1 MRPLYLEMTAFGSY
15 AEKTCVPFEQLKQ
28 GLYLVAGDTGA
39 GKTTIFDAVV
49 FALFGKP
56 SGRDRSA
63 DMLHCDYV
71 EKSVDTL
78 VKLRFEQRGKE
89 YQVSRSIHFPK
100 KRGEEKQYGDQQISA
115 LLLVPDRDPTEGA
128 EKVTRRVE
136 ELLGMNAEQFRKIV
150 MLAQGEFREFLK
162 ADSDKKNEI
171 LGKLFDNSAYLAYQN
186 LLAGARDELGRKRGA
201 LREELRRLMQG
212 VFRRP
217 EDLSRE
223 EAEGLLPEHPQ
234 LREHLAALTG
244 REEEQ
249 LQRLSAEKELLQNQ
263 LSHLDSLRG
272 AAEALNRQFDAM
284 EQTER
289 ELHTL
294 SDREGKM
301 EALLLRLER
310 SETAYHRVRPALEEL
325 ERAERD
331 CAAAAQDLE
340 LGRKAALEA
349 GAALERAE
357 LAAGENEEKEQRLR
371 ELALRLQLL
380 DGQLRT
386 LRETEIRRTELAK
399 IRTEMERVRSGLAEA
414 EQDCVKQEE
423 LLRELR
429 ARLEALDDAELLA
442 LQRKSEYDR
451 AVEAER
457 ALDALAGELD
467 TLVGEKRE
475 LREEEKRLHSLTAD
489 ALQAEERYHR
499 LYRSFLNGQAGL
511 MARDL
516 REEIQRRGEAVCPVC
531 GSTVGQRDA
540 LHFAIPEEDVPN
552 QSSVDA
558 AKEEMERA
566 ERLRADQ
573 DKRRETLGALLRK
586 HLETAAEEAE
596 ALLGL
601 RESRIEALAGR
612 LEERRREGR
621 RQTALALTALH
632 QAQAD
637 EQEKVR
643 LRGRLPEQEQ
653 KLGKAESSRTDLRER
668 LRELKSRQDSMETLL
683 QESAAGI
690 PFASAAEA
698 ERERAAMDAESE
710 ELGRSL
716 EQSRQNLEQARTRR
730 DTAEGSLREKQ
741 ELLRSRREVKT
752 ASASALELA
761 LETWGFSDAE
771 AVREALLP
779 VDRGDPAGWLSG
791 QRQLYMDWKSAC
803 SHKRAQLMEQRERLD
818 GQSRVDL
825 SQLLEEQRATRE
837 AAARCGDA
845 WGRQENLLANHR
857 QVLRQVTG
865 TLNALRGSDGAWTR
879 LERLGSLAMGV
890 NSQEGKLSFDRYVMG
905 TVFREILE
913 MANRR
918 LDVMSGGRY
927 QLVHRSGAERRNAKA
942 GLEIQVLD
950 MSTGMQRPSE
960 SLSGGEGFFTS
971 LALAL
976 GLADTVQNHSGG
988 SSLDALFIDEGF
1000 GSLSSDVLEKA
1011 LEVLSRLSEG
1021 RRLVGIISHVE
1032 QLEESIP
1039 QKIRV
1044 SGGKG
1049 GSTLRMELG

>member
-1 MRPLYLEMTAFGSY
+1 M
-15 AEKTCVPFEQLKQ
+15 
-28 GLYLVAGDTGA
+28 
-39 GKTTIFDAVV
+39 
-49 FALFGKP
+49 
-56 SGRDRSA
+56 
-63 DMLHCDYV
+63 
-71 EKSVDTL
+71 DTL

-115 LLLVPDRDPTEGA
+115 LLLEPDRDPTEGA

-357 LAAGENEEKEQRLR
+357 LAAGEN
-371 ELALRLQLL
+371 
-380 DGQLRT
+380 D
-386 LRETEIRRTELAK
+386 
-399 IRTEMERVRSGLAEA
+399 RSGLAEA